1 MDFNSLSLFKEFFH
15 VKVLSQ
21 LRVSV
26 FSFGTLGSAGLGAV
40 VKTAGA
46 VVETAE
52 EVVETAGAV
61 VEVAGGVLSGE
72 SSNALSLHC
81 RKFEADIVMYWL

>member
-40 VKTAGA
+40 V
-46 VVETAE
+46 ETE
-52 EVVETAGAV
+52 GAV

-81 RKFEADIVMYWL
+81 RKFEADVVMYWL

>member
-21 LRVSV
+21 LRASV
-26 FSFGTLGSAGLGAV
+26 FSFGTLGSAGLGA
-40 VKTAGA
+40 
-46 VVETAE
+46 
-52 EVVETAGAV
+52 VVETAGAV

-81 RKFEADIVMYWL
+81 RKFEADVVMYWL

>member
-40 VKTAGA
+40 VETVGA
-46 VVETAE
+46 V
-52 EVVETAGAV
+52 
-61 VEVAGGVLSGE
+61 VAGGVLSGE

>member
-40 VKTAGA
+40 V
-46 VVETAE
+46 
-52 EVVETAGAV
+52 
-61 VEVAGGVLSGE
+61 EVAGGVLSGE